1 MRAHQRKVGRM
12 RVVILALALVGVA
25 GAGQAA
31 VGTAITGGEV
41 RETLTPTVPASARQQ
56 AEDAIKADLRDQP
69 SVTFRAVKAVELAS
83 LRHGAFTPLIEG
95 PVSVVCGQYS
105 SQDPNGAYAWFFVA
119 IKRGHVLWTTTDAP
133 SGPSEEA
140 HDSCTAV
147 GIAN

>member
-12 RVVILALALVGVA
+12 RAVILALALVGVA
-25 GAGQAA
+25 GAVHAA
-31 VGTAITGGEV
+31 VGPTISGDDV
-41 RETLTPTVPASARQQ
+41 RETLTPTVPAGVRQQ
-56 AEDAIKADLRDQP
+56 AEEAIKADLRDQP
-69 SVTFRAVKAVELAS
+69 VVTFRAVKAVELAS

-133 SGPSEEA
+133 AGSDEEA

-147 GIAN
+147 GVAN